1 VTHTNAEEPAENGY
15 YITSGDPYAP
25 PEDQTVHSGPV
36 PDLHVVRKGD
46 TLWDICFYYFN
57 DPWQWPKVWSY
68 NPQIT
73 NPHWIYPGDLV
84 RLVPRGM
91 MTEPAPPTDVESAPP
106 PGPVDNEPAPA
117 RKFGVELKQLAFL
130 DQKEPDTPI
139 VIDGSVEA

>member
-57 DPWQWPKVWSY
+57 DPWQWPKIWSY

-84 RLVPRGM
+84 RLLPRGVFAEQP
-91 MTEPAPPTDVESAPP
+91 TGPKEPEGDAK
-106 PGPVDNEPAPA
+106 PVDNVPPPAKSTHVA
-117 RKFGVELKQLAFL
+117 LKQTAFVEKGAV
-130 DQKEPDTPI
+130 DKAI
-139 VIDGSVEA
+139 KVDGSV